1 MRDFSEPRWHA
12 NCVKRLNPNAL
23 PRLTRNIMNERI
35 SAYSMTEHQ
44 PLQATPIP
52 PQWVRVGEP
61 VATSTVL
68 WRSDDGAC
76 ATILWECTAGVFDWH
91 YDTEETVHIVGG
103 AVEVMRD
110 DGSTLS
116 LKSGDTAIFRKGA
129 HAVWTVHES
138 VRKVAIFRNDMPA
151 AIALGLRIV
160 RKLSR
165 IGREA
170 LRAISRRRPSDGNRP
185 PAENAVP
192 IPSQIQTSS

>member
-1 MRDFSEPRWHA
+1 
-12 NCVKRLNPNAL
+12 
-23 PRLTRNIMNERI
+23 MNERI
-35 SAYSMTEHQ
+35 STYSMTEHR

-52 PQWVRVGEP
+52 HHWVRAGEP

-103 AVEVMRD
+103 AVEVIRD

-116 LKSGDTAIFRKGA
+116 LKSGDMAIFRKGA
-129 HAVWTVHES
+129 HAVWTVQES

-160 RKLSR
+160 RKLLR
-165 IGREA
+165 VGREA
-170 LRAISRRRPSDGNRP
+170 LRASSRCRSSEGNRRP
-185 PAENAVP
+185 AEHPVP
-192 IPSQIQTSS
+192 IPSAQV